1 MITPED
7 ITAKLEPD
15 IAQFAKAIVPR
26 MDCDTMLL
34 LSIAISAKRI
44 ADSLDDICKFG
55 ITTND

>member
-26 MDCDTMLL
+26 MDIDTMLL
-34 LSIAISAKRI
+34 LSVAISAKRI
-44 ADSLDDICKFG
+44 ADALDHICNYG
-55 ITTND
+55 IKND